1 MSSLAQ
7 NTLGFNAFCSFN
19 ADAAA
24 AAFFVQ
30 RGFTSPGF
38 VRNGVGDYTLTLVNG
53 VDMTNQGVVQATVQN
68 NAPGIIGVEVLTTTT
83 LRVRTFSATTVP
95 AIAAA
100 DLDFWLQVFETGP
113 S

>member
-1 MSSLAQ
+1 MSSLSQ
-7 NTLGFNAFCSFN
+7 NVLGFNAFASFN

-30 RGFTSPGF
+30 RGFASPGF
-38 VRNGVGDYTLTLVNG
+38 VRNGVGDYTFTLSNG
-53 VDMTNQGVVQATVQN
+53 VDMTNQGIVQATIQN

-83 LRVRTFSATTVP
+83 FRVRVFSATTVP

-100 DLDFWLQVFETGP
+100 DLDFWLQVYETGP
-113 S
+113 N